1 MHFQTRGAM
10 TFRILAAV
18 ALVLAMTSRSEAS
31 PITFTDTFDP
41 DNVLLDK
48 KGGTCTGLNGA
59 TDSVSGF
66 VDGACD
72 SLTWTH
78 SLPGFNAG
86 TDIISSAS
94 LSLWF
99 HDNDDPSADKFN
111 YVFDVLVGDGSLTSQ
126 MLPSLFTFDVLS
138 LVGDGQIA
146 AELSTK
152 AGDLTFERSVLT
164 AYGERGAGDTDI
176 AQVTPVPEPASL
188 TLLGLGLTGLA
199 RRLRRRTA
207 AER

>member
-1 MHFQTRGAM
+1 M

-18 ALVLAMTSRSEAS
+18 VLVVAVTSRSEAS
-31 PITFTDTFDP
+31 PITFTDTYDP
-41 DNVLLDK
+41 GTVFLDK
-48 KGGTCTGLNGA
+48 KGGTCTGVNGT
-59 TDSVSGF
+59 TDSVSGV

-78 SLPGFNAG
+78 SLLGFNPG
-86 TDIISSAS
+86 TDTLSSAS

-152 AGDLTFERSVLT
+152 AGDLVFERSVLT
-164 AYGERGAGDTDI
+164 AYGERTAEV
-176 AQVTPVPEPASL
+176 AAVPEPGTI
-188 TLLGLGLTGLA
+188 TLLGLGLAGLA
-199 RRLRRRTA
+199 RRFRRRTA
-207 AER
+207 AAR

>member
-1 MHFQTRGAM
+1 M
-10 TFRILAAV
+10 TFRILTAV
-18 ALVLAMTSRSEAS
+18 VLVLAMTSRSEAS
-31 PITFTDTFDP
+31 PITFTDTYDP

-78 SLPGFNAG
+78 SLLGFNAS
-86 TDIISSAS
+86 TDTLSSAS

-99 HDNDDPSADKFN
+99 HDDDDPSADKFN
-111 YVFDVLVGDGSLTSQ
+111 YVFDVLVGDGSLTSE
-126 MLPSLFTFDVLS
+126 LVPSLFTFDVLS

-146 AELSTK
+146 AGLSTK
-152 AGDLTFERSVLT
+152 AGDLIFERSVLT
-164 AYGERGAGDTDI
+164 AYGERGDGNI
-176 AQVTPVPEPASL
+176 AQVSAVPEPASL
-188 TLLGLGLTGLA
+188 TLLGLGLAGLA

>member
-1 MHFQTRGAM
+1 
-10 TFRILAAV
+10 
-18 ALVLAMTSRSEAS
+18 
-31 PITFTDTFDP
+31 
-41 DNVLLDK
+41 
-48 KGGTCTGLNGA
+48 
-59 TDSVSGF
+59 VSGF

-78 SLPGFNAG
+78 SLLGFNPG
-86 TDIISSAS
+86 TDTLSSAS

-152 AGDLTFERSVLT
+152 AGDLVFERSVLT
-164 AYGERGAGDTDI
+164 AYGERTAEV
-176 AQVTPVPEPASL
+176 AAVPEPGTI
-188 TLLGLGLTGLA
+188 TLLGLGLAGLA
-199 RRLRRRTA
+199 RRFRRRTA
-207 AER
+207 AAR

>member
-1 MHFQTRGAM
+1 M
-10 TFRILAAV
+10 TFRILSAV
-18 ALVLAMTSRSEAS
+18 VLVLAMTSRSEAS
-31 PITFTDTFDP
+31 PIPFTDTYDP
-41 DNVLLDK
+41 DDVLFDH
-48 KGGTCTGLNGA
+48 KGGTCTGLNGT
-59 TDSVSGF
+59 TDSVIGF
-66 VDGACD
+66 LDGACD

-78 SLPGFNAG
+78 SLPGFNAS
-86 TDIISSAS
+86 TDTISSAS

-111 YVFDVLVGDGSLTSQ
+111 YVFDVLVGDGTLTSQ
-126 MLPSLFTFDVLS
+126 MLPSHFTFDVLS

-152 AGDLTFERSVLT
+152 AGDLIFERSVLT
-164 AYGERGAGDTDI
+164 AYGERADTDDNI
-176 AQVTPVPEPASL
+176 EQVTAVPEPGSL